1 LFLILKIKRP
11 ATLAF
16 TNETHLDLPERY
28 WKHHRLLVS
37 ISGILVL
44 FAIVLSL
51 LRIFL
56 QRGLVNYL
64 FELDAQTVS
73 FGTDMAQCEANFIT
87 QYTVAVKIN
96 GASISLTGTTQ
107 PFHDSKPIYGE
118 LRIPSLGFNHSEF
131 CNTV

>member
-1 LFLILKIKRP
+1 
-11 ATLAF
+11 
-16 TNETHLDLPERY
+16 
-28 WKHHRLLVS
+28 
-37 ISGILVL
+37 L

-73 FGTDMAQCEANFIT
+73 IGTDMAQYEADFIT

-96 GASISLTGTTQ
+96 GASISLTGTSQ
-107 PFHDSKPIYGE
+107 LFHDSKLVNGE
-118 LRIPSLGFNHSEF
+118 LRISSLDFNHSEF
-131 CNTV
+131 CNTA